1 MFSRNHKELK
11 RVVKD
16 LGVRESEGVGSL
28 VAS

>member
-1 MFSRNHKELK
+1 MFSGNHKELK

-28 VAS
+28 VPS